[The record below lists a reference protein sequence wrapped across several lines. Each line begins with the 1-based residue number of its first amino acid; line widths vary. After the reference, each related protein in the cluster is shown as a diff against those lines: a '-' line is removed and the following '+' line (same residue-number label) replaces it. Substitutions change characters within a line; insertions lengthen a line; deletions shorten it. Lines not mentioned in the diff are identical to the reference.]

1 MEPKFMIS
9 EVFGTSWKHTKS
21 QIWVLVGLFIGFSI
35 LSMIVTLF
43 SMPAQGSIV
52 GRVIVQI
59 VSLLISCIFMLGYV
73 KNIFQALDG
82 EEPQFSAYGQ
92 QSRKIITYLIA
103 NILFSIA
110 VCIGTVL
117 LIIPGIYLYLRLQ
130 FFTAFIVEE
139 DCGIIT
145 VTSESAGHGNQKK
158 CEVALDK
165 ILIDVNNRETE
176 KNMYDTDLKVGHY
189 SAYEVCPTCG
199 MATSTALI
207 GAVDDTR
214 YFAHPDRYNADIL
227 WFTRGYVE
235 YIIPNFIPSGSKID
249 QISISLELGS
259 EAPGVNDVWPSDI
272 SFYLNGVLL
281 GKWTSP
287 GDFGDVK
294 GIFTPDWWPPKWNQY
309 GMLKLLV
316 VNSKGAFIDGLKISD
331 MDIRQLHLDYKSTLR
346 LRFAVDE
353 DSEHVGGL
361 TIFGKSFGN
370 YNQDINVKI
379 AYSPMED
386 GN

>member
-9 EVFGTSWKHTKS
+9 EVFGTSWKHTNS

-43 SMPAQGSIV
+43 GMPAQGSIV

-139 DCGIIT
+139 DCGII
-145 VTSESAGHGNQKK
+145 ESLQKSWNMTQGQTLPLFLLLLTMIGTAIVGCILFFVGFFVAIPLIYMMQCYTFRK
-158 CEVALDK
+158 LNTISTEEEV
-165 ILIDVNNRETE
+165 
-176 KNMYDTDLKVGHY
+176 
-189 SAYEVCPTCG
+189 
-199 MATSTALI
+199 
-207 GAVDDTR
+207 
-214 YFAHPDRYNADIL
+214 
-227 WFTRGYVE
+227 
-235 YIIPNFIPSGSKID
+235 
-249 QISISLELGS
+249 Q
-259 EAPGVNDVWPSDI
+259 
-272 SFYLNGVLL
+272 
-281 GKWTSP
+281 
-287 GDFGDVK
+287 
-294 GIFTPDWWPPKWNQY
+294 
-309 GMLKLLV
+309 
-316 VNSKGAFIDGLKISD
+316 
-331 MDIRQLHLDYKSTLR
+331 QL
-346 LRFAVDE
+346 
-353 DSEHVGGL
+353 
-361 TIFGKSFGN
+361 
-370 YNQDINVKI
+370 
-379 AYSPMED
+379 
-386 GN
+386 

>member
-43 SMPAQGSIV
+43 GMPAQGSIV

-110 VCIGTVL
+110 VCIGMVL

-139 DCGIIT
+139 DCGII
-145 VTSESAGHGNQKK
+145 ESLQKSWNMTQGQTLPLFLLLLTMIGTAIVGCILFFVGFFVAIPLIYMMQCYTFRK
-158 CEVALDK
+158 LNTISTEEEV
-165 ILIDVNNRETE
+165 
-176 KNMYDTDLKVGHY
+176 
-189 SAYEVCPTCG
+189 
-199 MATSTALI
+199 
-207 GAVDDTR
+207 
-214 YFAHPDRYNADIL
+214 
-227 WFTRGYVE
+227 
-235 YIIPNFIPSGSKID
+235 
-249 QISISLELGS
+249 Q
-259 EAPGVNDVWPSDI
+259 
-272 SFYLNGVLL
+272 
-281 GKWTSP
+281 
-287 GDFGDVK
+287 
-294 GIFTPDWWPPKWNQY
+294 
-309 GMLKLLV
+309 
-316 VNSKGAFIDGLKISD
+316 
-331 MDIRQLHLDYKSTLR
+331 QL
-346 LRFAVDE
+346 
-353 DSEHVGGL
+353 
-361 TIFGKSFGN
+361 
-370 YNQDINVKI
+370 
-379 AYSPMED
+379 
-386 GN
+386 

>member
-43 SMPAQGSIV
+43 GMPAQGSIV

-139 DCGIIT
+139 DCGII
-145 VTSESAGHGNQKK
+145 ESLQKSWNMTQGQTLPLFLLLLTMIGTAIVGCILFFVGFFVAIPLIYMMQCYTFRK
-158 CEVALDK
+158 LNTISTEEEV
-165 ILIDVNNRETE
+165 
-176 KNMYDTDLKVGHY
+176 
-189 SAYEVCPTCG
+189 
-199 MATSTALI
+199 
-207 GAVDDTR
+207 
-214 YFAHPDRYNADIL
+214 
-227 WFTRGYVE
+227 
-235 YIIPNFIPSGSKID
+235 
-249 QISISLELGS
+249 Q
-259 EAPGVNDVWPSDI
+259 
-272 SFYLNGVLL
+272 
-281 GKWTSP
+281 
-287 GDFGDVK
+287 
-294 GIFTPDWWPPKWNQY
+294 
-309 GMLKLLV
+309 
-316 VNSKGAFIDGLKISD
+316 
-331 MDIRQLHLDYKSTLR
+331 QL
-346 LRFAVDE
+346 
-353 DSEHVGGL
+353 
-361 TIFGKSFGN
+361 
-370 YNQDINVKI
+370 
-379 AYSPMED
+379 
-386 GN
+386 

>member
-1 MEPKFMIS
+1 MEPKIMIS

-43 SMPAQGSIV
+43 GMPAQGSIV

-139 DCGIIT
+139 DCGII
-145 VTSESAGHGNQKK
+145 ESLQKSWNMTQGQTLPLFLLLLTMIGTAIVGCILFFVGFFVAIPLIYMMQCYTFRK
-158 CEVALDK
+158 LNTISTEEEV
-165 ILIDVNNRETE
+165 
-176 KNMYDTDLKVGHY
+176 
-189 SAYEVCPTCG
+189 
-199 MATSTALI
+199 
-207 GAVDDTR
+207 
-214 YFAHPDRYNADIL
+214 
-227 WFTRGYVE
+227 
-235 YIIPNFIPSGSKID
+235 
-249 QISISLELGS
+249 Q
-259 EAPGVNDVWPSDI
+259 
-272 SFYLNGVLL
+272 
-281 GKWTSP
+281 
-287 GDFGDVK
+287 
-294 GIFTPDWWPPKWNQY
+294 
-309 GMLKLLV
+309 
-316 VNSKGAFIDGLKISD
+316 
-331 MDIRQLHLDYKSTLR
+331 QL
-346 LRFAVDE
+346 
-353 DSEHVGGL
+353 
-361 TIFGKSFGN
+361 
-370 YNQDINVKI
+370 
-379 AYSPMED
+379 
-386 GN
+386 

>member
-43 SMPAQGSIV
+43 GMPAQGSIV

-110 VCIGTVL
+110 VCLGMVL

-139 DCGIIT
+139 DCGII
-145 VTSESAGHGNQKK
+145 ESLQKSWNMTQGQTLPLFLLLLTMIGTAIVG
-158 CEVALDK
+158 CILFFVGFFVAVP
-165 ILIDVNNRETE
+165 LIYMMQCYTFRKLNTISTE
-176 KNMYDTDLKVGHY
+176 
-189 SAYEVCPTCG
+189 E
-199 MATSTALI
+199 
-207 GAVDDTR
+207 
-214 YFAHPDRYNADIL
+214 
-227 WFTRGYVE
+227 
-235 YIIPNFIPSGSKID
+235 
-249 QISISLELGS
+249 
-259 EAPGVNDVWPSDI
+259 EA
-272 SFYLNGVLL
+272 
-281 GKWTSP
+281 
-287 GDFGDVK
+287 
-294 GIFTPDWWPPKWNQY
+294 Q
-309 GMLKLLV
+309 
-316 VNSKGAFIDGLKISD
+316 
-331 MDIRQLHLDYKSTLR
+331 QL
-346 LRFAVDE
+346 
-353 DSEHVGGL
+353 
-361 TIFGKSFGN
+361 
-370 YNQDINVKI
+370 
-379 AYSPMED
+379 
-386 GN
+386 

>member
-43 SMPAQGSIV
+43 GMPAQGSIV

-117 LIIPGIYLYLRLQ
+117 LIIPGIYLYIRLQ

-139 DCGIIT
+139 NCGII
-145 VTSESAGHGNQKK
+145 ESLQKSWNMTQGQTLPLFLLLLTMIGTAIVG
-158 CEVALDK
+158 C
-165 ILIDVNNRETE
+165 ILFF
-176 KNMYDTDLKVGHY
+176 VGFF
-189 SAYEVCPTCG
+189 
-199 MATSTALI
+199 
-207 GAVDDTR
+207 GAVPLIYMMQCYTFR
-214 YFAHPDRYNADIL
+214 KLN
-227 WFTRGYVE
+227 T
-235 YIIPNFIPSGSKID
+235 
-249 QISISLELGS
+249 ISTE
-259 EAPGVNDVWPSDI
+259 EEV
-272 SFYLNGVLL
+272 
-281 GKWTSP
+281 
-287 GDFGDVK
+287 
-294 GIFTPDWWPPKWNQY
+294 Q
-309 GMLKLLV
+309 
-316 VNSKGAFIDGLKISD
+316 
-331 MDIRQLHLDYKSTLR
+331 QL
-346 LRFAVDE
+346 
-353 DSEHVGGL
+353 
-361 TIFGKSFGN
+361 
-370 YNQDINVKI
+370 
-379 AYSPMED
+379 
-386 GN
+386 

>member
-9 EVFGTSWKHTKS
+9 KVFGTSWKHTKS

-43 SMPAQGSIV
+43 GMPAQGSIV

-139 DCGIIT
+139 NCGII
-145 VTSESAGHGNQKK
+145 ESLQKSWNMTQGQTLPLFLLLLTMIGTAIVGCILFFVGFFVAVPLIYMMQCYTFRK
-158 CEVALDK
+158 LNTISTEEEV
-165 ILIDVNNRETE
+165 
-176 KNMYDTDLKVGHY
+176 
-189 SAYEVCPTCG
+189 
-199 MATSTALI
+199 
-207 GAVDDTR
+207 
-214 YFAHPDRYNADIL
+214 
-227 WFTRGYVE
+227 
-235 YIIPNFIPSGSKID
+235 
-249 QISISLELGS
+249 Q
-259 EAPGVNDVWPSDI
+259 
-272 SFYLNGVLL
+272 
-281 GKWTSP
+281 
-287 GDFGDVK
+287 
-294 GIFTPDWWPPKWNQY
+294 
-309 GMLKLLV
+309 
-316 VNSKGAFIDGLKISD
+316 
-331 MDIRQLHLDYKSTLR
+331 QL
-346 LRFAVDE
+346 
-353 DSEHVGGL
+353 
-361 TIFGKSFGN
+361 
-370 YNQDINVKI
+370 
-379 AYSPMED
+379 
-386 GN
+386 

>member
-43 SMPAQGSIV
+43 GMPAQGSIV

-110 VCIGTVL
+110 VCIGMVL

-139 DCGIIT
+139 DCGII
-145 VTSESAGHGNQKK
+145 ESLQKSWNMTQGQTLPLFLLLLTMIGTAIVGCILFFVGFFVAVPLIYMMQCYTFRK
-158 CEVALDK
+158 LHTISTEEEV
-165 ILIDVNNRETE
+165 
-176 KNMYDTDLKVGHY
+176 
-189 SAYEVCPTCG
+189 
-199 MATSTALI
+199 
-207 GAVDDTR
+207 
-214 YFAHPDRYNADIL
+214 
-227 WFTRGYVE
+227 
-235 YIIPNFIPSGSKID
+235 
-249 QISISLELGS
+249 Q
-259 EAPGVNDVWPSDI
+259 
-272 SFYLNGVLL
+272 
-281 GKWTSP
+281 
-287 GDFGDVK
+287 
-294 GIFTPDWWPPKWNQY
+294 
-309 GMLKLLV
+309 
-316 VNSKGAFIDGLKISD
+316 
-331 MDIRQLHLDYKSTLR
+331 QL
-346 LRFAVDE
+346 
-353 DSEHVGGL
+353 
-361 TIFGKSFGN
+361 
-370 YNQDINVKI
+370 
-379 AYSPMED
+379 
-386 GN
+386 

>member
-43 SMPAQGSIV
+43 GMPAQGSIV

-139 DCGIIT
+139 DCGII
-145 VTSESAGHGNQKK
+145 ESLQKSWNMTQGQTLPLFLLLLTMIGTAIVGCILFFVGFFVAVPLIYMMQCYTFRK
-158 CEVALDK
+158 LNTISTEEEV
-165 ILIDVNNRETE
+165 
-176 KNMYDTDLKVGHY
+176 
-189 SAYEVCPTCG
+189 
-199 MATSTALI
+199 
-207 GAVDDTR
+207 
-214 YFAHPDRYNADIL
+214 
-227 WFTRGYVE
+227 
-235 YIIPNFIPSGSKID
+235 
-249 QISISLELGS
+249 Q
-259 EAPGVNDVWPSDI
+259 
-272 SFYLNGVLL
+272 
-281 GKWTSP
+281 
-287 GDFGDVK
+287 
-294 GIFTPDWWPPKWNQY
+294 
-309 GMLKLLV
+309 
-316 VNSKGAFIDGLKISD
+316 
-331 MDIRQLHLDYKSTLR
+331 QL
-346 LRFAVDE
+346 
-353 DSEHVGGL
+353 
-361 TIFGKSFGN
+361 
-370 YNQDINVKI
+370 
-379 AYSPMED
+379 
-386 GN
+386 

>member
-43 SMPAQGSIV
+43 GMPAQGSIV

-110 VCIGTVL
+110 VCIGMVL

-139 DCGIIT
+139 DCGII
-145 VTSESAGHGNQKK
+145 ESLQKSW
-158 CEVALDK
+158 
-165 ILIDVNNRETE
+165 
-176 KNMYDTDLKVGHY
+176 NMTQGQTL
-189 SAYEVCPTCG
+189 P
-199 MATSTALI
+199 L
-207 GAVDDTR
+207 
-214 YFAHPDRYNADIL
+214 F
-227 WFTRGYVE
+227 
-235 YIIPNFIPSGSKID
+235 
-249 QISISLELGS
+249 
-259 EAPGVNDVWPSDI
+259 
-272 SFYLNGVLL
+272 LL
-281 GKWTSP
+281 
-287 GDFGDVK
+287 
-294 GIFTPDWWPPKWNQY
+294 
-309 GMLKLLV
+309 L
-316 VNSKGAFIDGLKISD
+316 
-331 MDIRQLHLDYKSTLR
+331 
-346 LRFAVDE
+346 
-353 DSEHVGGL
+353 L
-361 TIFGKSFGN
+361 TIIGTAIVGCILFFVGFFVAVPLIYMMQCYTFRKLNTISTEEEA
-370 YNQDINVKI
+370 QQL
-379 AYSPMED
+379 
-386 GN
+386 

>member
-43 SMPAQGSIV
+43 GMPAQGSIV

-139 DCGIIT
+139 NCGII
-145 VTSESAGHGNQKK
+145 ESLQKSWNMPQGQTLPLFLLLLTMIGTAIVGCILFFVGFFVAVPLIYMMQCYTFRK
-158 CEVALDK
+158 LNTISTEEEV
-165 ILIDVNNRETE
+165 
-176 KNMYDTDLKVGHY
+176 
-189 SAYEVCPTCG
+189 
-199 MATSTALI
+199 
-207 GAVDDTR
+207 
-214 YFAHPDRYNADIL
+214 
-227 WFTRGYVE
+227 
-235 YIIPNFIPSGSKID
+235 
-249 QISISLELGS
+249 Q
-259 EAPGVNDVWPSDI
+259 
-272 SFYLNGVLL
+272 
-281 GKWTSP
+281 
-287 GDFGDVK
+287 
-294 GIFTPDWWPPKWNQY
+294 
-309 GMLKLLV
+309 
-316 VNSKGAFIDGLKISD
+316 
-331 MDIRQLHLDYKSTLR
+331 QL
-346 LRFAVDE
+346 
-353 DSEHVGGL
+353 
-361 TIFGKSFGN
+361 
-370 YNQDINVKI
+370 
-379 AYSPMED
+379 
-386 GN
+386 

>member
-43 SMPAQGSIV
+43 GMPAQGSIV

-110 VCIGTVL
+110 VCIGMVL

-139 DCGIIT
+139 DCGII
-145 VTSESAGHGNQKK
+145 ESLQKSWNMTQGQTLPLFLLLLTMIGTAIVGCILFFVGFFVAVPLIYMMQCYTFRK
-158 CEVALDK
+158 LNTISTEEEEV
-165 ILIDVNNRETE
+165 
-176 KNMYDTDLKVGHY
+176 
-189 SAYEVCPTCG
+189 
-199 MATSTALI
+199 
-207 GAVDDTR
+207 
-214 YFAHPDRYNADIL
+214 
-227 WFTRGYVE
+227 
-235 YIIPNFIPSGSKID
+235 
-249 QISISLELGS
+249 Q
-259 EAPGVNDVWPSDI
+259 
-272 SFYLNGVLL
+272 
-281 GKWTSP
+281 
-287 GDFGDVK
+287 
-294 GIFTPDWWPPKWNQY
+294 
-309 GMLKLLV
+309 
-316 VNSKGAFIDGLKISD
+316 
-331 MDIRQLHLDYKSTLR
+331 QL
-346 LRFAVDE
+346 
-353 DSEHVGGL
+353 
-361 TIFGKSFGN
+361 
-370 YNQDINVKI
+370 
-379 AYSPMED
+379 
-386 GN
+386 

>member
-43 SMPAQGSIV
+43 GMPAQGSIV

-110 VCIGTVL
+110 VCIGMVL

-139 DCGIIT
+139 DCGII
-145 VTSESAGHGNQKK
+145 ESLQKSWNMTQGQTLPLFLLLLTMIGTAIVG
-158 CEVALDK
+158 CILFFVGFFVA
-165 ILIDVNNRETE
+165 IPLIYMMQCYTFRKLNTISTE
-176 KNMYDTDLKVGHY
+176 
-189 SAYEVCPTCG
+189 E
-199 MATSTALI
+199 
-207 GAVDDTR
+207 
-214 YFAHPDRYNADIL
+214 
-227 WFTRGYVE
+227 
-235 YIIPNFIPSGSKID
+235 
-249 QISISLELGS
+249 
-259 EAPGVNDVWPSDI
+259 EA
-272 SFYLNGVLL
+272 
-281 GKWTSP
+281 
-287 GDFGDVK
+287 
-294 GIFTPDWWPPKWNQY
+294 Q
-309 GMLKLLV
+309 
-316 VNSKGAFIDGLKISD
+316 
-331 MDIRQLHLDYKSTLR
+331 QL
-346 LRFAVDE
+346 
-353 DSEHVGGL
+353 
-361 TIFGKSFGN
+361 
-370 YNQDINVKI
+370 
-379 AYSPMED
+379 
-386 GN
+386 

>member
-9 EVFGTSWKHTKS
+9 EVFSTSWKHTKS

-43 SMPAQGSIV
+43 GMPAQGSIV

-139 DCGIIT
+139 NCGII
-145 VTSESAGHGNQKK
+145 ESLQKSWNMTQGQTLPLFLLLLTMIGTAIVGCILFFVGFFVAVPLIYMMQCYTFRK
-158 CEVALDK
+158 LNTISTEEEV
-165 ILIDVNNRETE
+165 
-176 KNMYDTDLKVGHY
+176 
-189 SAYEVCPTCG
+189 
-199 MATSTALI
+199 
-207 GAVDDTR
+207 
-214 YFAHPDRYNADIL
+214 
-227 WFTRGYVE
+227 
-235 YIIPNFIPSGSKID
+235 
-249 QISISLELGS
+249 Q
-259 EAPGVNDVWPSDI
+259 
-272 SFYLNGVLL
+272 
-281 GKWTSP
+281 
-287 GDFGDVK
+287 
-294 GIFTPDWWPPKWNQY
+294 
-309 GMLKLLV
+309 
-316 VNSKGAFIDGLKISD
+316 
-331 MDIRQLHLDYKSTLR
+331 QL
-346 LRFAVDE
+346 
-353 DSEHVGGL
+353 
-361 TIFGKSFGN
+361 
-370 YNQDINVKI
+370 
-379 AYSPMED
+379 
-386 GN
+386 

>member
-110 VCIGTVL
+110 VCIGMVL

-139 DCGIIT
+139 DCGII
-145 VTSESAGHGNQKK
+145 ESLQKSWNITQGQTLPLFLLLLTMIGTAIVGCILFFVGFFVAVPLIYMMQCYTFRK
-158 CEVALDK
+158 LNTISTEEEV
-165 ILIDVNNRETE
+165 
-176 KNMYDTDLKVGHY
+176 
-189 SAYEVCPTCG
+189 
-199 MATSTALI
+199 
-207 GAVDDTR
+207 
-214 YFAHPDRYNADIL
+214 
-227 WFTRGYVE
+227 
-235 YIIPNFIPSGSKID
+235 
-249 QISISLELGS
+249 Q
-259 EAPGVNDVWPSDI
+259 
-272 SFYLNGVLL
+272 
-281 GKWTSP
+281 
-287 GDFGDVK
+287 
-294 GIFTPDWWPPKWNQY
+294 
-309 GMLKLLV
+309 
-316 VNSKGAFIDGLKISD
+316 
-331 MDIRQLHLDYKSTLR
+331 QL
-346 LRFAVDE
+346 
-353 DSEHVGGL
+353 
-361 TIFGKSFGN
+361 
-370 YNQDINVKI
+370 
-379 AYSPMED
+379 
-386 GN
+386 

>member
-43 SMPAQGSIV
+43 GMPAQGSIV

-110 VCIGTVL
+110 VCIGMVL

-139 DCGIIT
+139 DCGII
-145 VTSESAGHGNQKK
+145 ESLQKSWNMPQGQTLPLFLLLLTMIGTAIVG
-158 CEVALDK
+158 CILFFVGFFVAVP
-165 ILIDVNNRETE
+165 LIYMMQCYTFRKLNTISTE
-176 KNMYDTDLKVGHY
+176 
-189 SAYEVCPTCG
+189 EE
-199 MATSTALI
+199 I
-207 GAVDDTR
+207 
-214 YFAHPDRYNADIL
+214 
-227 WFTRGYVE
+227 
-235 YIIPNFIPSGSKID
+235 
-249 QISISLELGS
+249 Q
-259 EAPGVNDVWPSDI
+259 
-272 SFYLNGVLL
+272 
-281 GKWTSP
+281 
-287 GDFGDVK
+287 
-294 GIFTPDWWPPKWNQY
+294 
-309 GMLKLLV
+309 
-316 VNSKGAFIDGLKISD
+316 
-331 MDIRQLHLDYKSTLR
+331 QL
-346 LRFAVDE
+346 
-353 DSEHVGGL
+353 
-361 TIFGKSFGN
+361 
-370 YNQDINVKI
+370 
-379 AYSPMED
+379 
-386 GN
+386 